1 MIQTSVDEFE
11 ALDLPFRT
19 YYNTH
24 VDHAEELHEEMEL
37 VWVIEGKASILCE
50 KRQYD
55 LTADNVFLIYMN
67 QRHAIK
73 SDEGSML
80 IAFRLKKD
88 YLQEH
93 HLNFDKIPFRNR
105 VFTFEELARKYHA
118 VPLIISQIILLLKS
132 TDPSPNIRYKIIG
145 YYNMYI
151 YDLYSVRMKDRYLD
165 IKKKN
170 YDEYLIRF
178 HKVIEYINEN
188 YQQKIN
194 LRTLAELVDLSPFRL
209 SHFIRDTLGIS
220 FQEYLQNTRF
230 EHALA
235 ELKHTRLPIHEIV
248 KKCGFSDAKYLNS
261 LMRRR
266 FHLTALKYRTIMK
279 DSEHFGIKGFSYPNL
294 LQELTDRLHQIDK
307 GTYMR
312 DTFGLK
318 ENI

>member
-19 YYNTH
+19 YYNIH
-24 VDHAEELHEEMEL
+24 VDHDEELHEEMEL

-50 KRQYD
+50 KRKYD
-55 LTADNVFLIYMN
+55 LTADNVFMIYMN

-73 SDEGSML
+73 SDYGSMM
-80 IAFRLKKD
+80 ISFRLKKD
-88 YLQEH
+88 YLQAH
-93 HLNFDKIPFRNR
+93 HLNFDKIPFSNR

-132 TDPSPNIRYKIIG
+132 TNPSPNIRYKIIG

-151 YDLYSVRMKDRYLD
+151 YNLYSVRLKDRYLD

-178 HKVIEYINEN
+178 HKVIEYINQN
-188 YQQKIN
+188 YHEKIT
-194 LRTLAELVDLSPFRL
+194 LSMLAELVNISSFRL

-235 ELKHTRLPIHEIV
+235 ELKNTRLPISEIV
-248 KKCGFSDAKYLNS
+248 RKCGFSDAKYLNS
-261 LMRRR
+261 LMQRK
-266 FHLTALKYRTIMK
+266 FHLTALKYRMIMK
-279 DSEHFGIKGFSYPNL
+279 DSEHFGIKGFSYPDL
-294 LQELTDRLHQIDK
+294 LKELSDRLHQIDQ
-307 GTYMR
+307 GIYMR

-318 ENI
+318 DNI